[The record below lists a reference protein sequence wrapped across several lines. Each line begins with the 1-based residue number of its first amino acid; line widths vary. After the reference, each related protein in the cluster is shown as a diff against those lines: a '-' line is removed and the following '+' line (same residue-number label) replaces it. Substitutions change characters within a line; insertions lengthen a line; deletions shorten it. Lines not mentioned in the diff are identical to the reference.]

1 MIKQHLVS
9 QNMTFALLHRRD
21 LVTHEPLGEWSKMAP
36 FRVLSVDI
44 ECQGRKG
51 CFPEAEK
58 DAVIQIATTVQQVGD
73 KEPFLRHV
81 LTLNSCAPIAAAQ
94 VEAFDREADMLLR
107 CACCPLTNSVP
118 LLSFSNTCCACS
130 CGAPAVHCLATVCPR
145 LRRCPCRVPLHLHS
159 SLCCGAPTD
168 TEDVRADCGGAG
180 GGV

>member
-9 QNMTFALLHRRD
+9 QNITFALLHRRD

-94 VEAFDREADMLLR
+94 VEAFDCEADMLLR
-107 CACCPLTNSVP
+107 CARCPL
-118 LLSFSNTCCACS
+118 F
-130 CGAPAVHCLATVCPR
+130 GHCLSAVGPLSVSRITALALKSL
-145 LRRCPCRVPLHLHS
+145 LRCAH
-159 SLCCGAPTD
+159 
-168 TEDVRADCGGAG
+168 
-180 GGV
+180 